1 LFLFLRISLSWQ
13 ALERKRANNTEKENK
28 NIPAITEQE
37 PEVYSRHEWWDFRL
51 GWKSTLNNLRLI
63 IQPYVFFNLLHP
75 WLDIFNIPALENG
88 FLLLRNMMNQFD
100 GYVRFDSG

>member
-1 LFLFLRISLSWQ
+1 LGYFYQFFL
-13 ALERKRANNTEKENK
+13 
-28 NIPAITEQE
+28 NIQHFW
-37 PEVYSRHEWWDFRL
+37 HEWWDFRL